1 MVKNHPSLF
10 SSFYPLFPFS
20 LPSLINNWG
29 KENTLPLFFLFFN
42 IILISILKLQL
53 PLKDTRHV
61 ISLKMGS
68 SSGHE
73 MVSVDWLSLEKF
85 GESKG
90 LQDICLGMRLIV
102 G

>member
-1 MVKNHPSLF
+1 M
-10 SSFYPLFPFS
+10 
-20 LPSLINNWG
+20 
-29 KENTLPLFFLFFN
+29 
-42 IILISILKLQL
+42 LKLQL

-90 LQDICLGMRLIV
+90 LQDIRLGMRLIV

>member
-29 KENTLPLFFLFFN
+29 KEKTLPFFFFN
-42 IILISILKLQL
+42 IILISMLKLQL

-61 ISLKMGS
+61 ISLKIGS

-90 LQDICLGMRLIV
+90 LQDIRLGMRLIV

>member
-1 MVKNHPSLF
+1 MVKNHPSIF
-10 SSFYPLFPFS
+10 SSFYPLFPIS
-20 LPSLINNWG
+20 LLSLINNWG
-29 KENTLPLFFLFFN
+29 KEKTLPFFFFN
-42 IILISILKLQL
+42 IILISMLKLQL

-61 ISLKMGS
+61 ISFKMGS

-90 LQDICLGMRLIV
+90 LQDIRLGMRLIV

>member
-1 MVKNHPSLF
+1 M
-10 SSFYPLFPFS
+10 
-20 LPSLINNWG
+20 
-29 KENTLPLFFLFFN
+29 
-42 IILISILKLQL
+42 LKLQL

-61 ISLKMGS
+61 ISFKMGS

-90 LQDICLGMRLIV
+90 LQDIRLGMRLIV